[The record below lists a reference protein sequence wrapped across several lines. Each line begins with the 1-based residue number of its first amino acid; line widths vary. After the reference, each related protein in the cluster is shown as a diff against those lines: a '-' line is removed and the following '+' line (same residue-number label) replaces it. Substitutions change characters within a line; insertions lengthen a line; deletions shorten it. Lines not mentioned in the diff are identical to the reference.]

1 MARKKAF
8 EVEVLAVNSQVT
20 TAASQMLDR
29 LMGGAVGRVELDLGS
44 HVLEMLT
51 KKKRVTR
58 KKAATTVKRKAVTTV
73 KSKATRAKRK

>member
-29 LMGGAVGRVELDLGS
+29 LMGGTVGRVELDLGS
-44 HVLEMLT
+44 HVLEMRT
-51 KKKRVTR
+51 KKKRVAR
-58 KKAATTVKRKAVTTV
+58 KKASTTVKRKATRTT
-73 KSKATRAKRK
+73 RK

>member
-8 EVEVLAVNSQVT
+8 EVEVLEVNSQVT

-44 HVLEMLT
+44 HVLEMRT
-51 KKKRVTR
+51 KKKRITK
-58 KKAATTVKRKAVTTV
+58 KKASTTVKRKAAG
-73 KSKATRAKRK
+73 STRK